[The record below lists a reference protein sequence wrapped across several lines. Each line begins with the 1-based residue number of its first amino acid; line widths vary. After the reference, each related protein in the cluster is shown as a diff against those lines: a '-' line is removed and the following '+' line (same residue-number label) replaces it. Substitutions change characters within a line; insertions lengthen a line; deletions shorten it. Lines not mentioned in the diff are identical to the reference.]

1 MNLLIGK
8 NSSSEAGVKMEK
20 NKRGVPI
27 LVQLMS
33 ICLAMTLIVAGGI
46 FFYLLP
52 MLESQLLKN
61 ETHHSQDLVESVHSL
76 VNEYYQR
83 AHNKEFD
90 EKEAQVR
97 ALKRIQ
103 ALRYSHNG
111 YFWVNNFNSKML
123 MHPIMPELVGR
134 DLSDLKDVDG
144 KLLFDEFIKVSKN
157 SEGGF
162 VRYKW
167 PEPGL
172 SKPVE
177 KISYVKAFTPWGWVI
192 GTGLYTATI
201 DRSLVHLRHN
211 LLVGTVV
218 IIAVLIII
226 NIIIAI
232 RISAPINRLS
242 SFSAR
247 LKDDLTLKASAE
259 GCRETIQLARSLNST
274 SEELE
279 KTLVSRDSLDEAL
292 TSLKE
297 MQQQIIQSEKM
308 ASIGQLA
315 AGVAHEINNPMG
327 FINSNLATL
336 KKYTSRMAEFIGEV
350 DVNLIRNGHSGSA
363 EELAGLRRKM
373 KIDHLITDTASL
385 IDESIEG
392 ADRVKHIVQN
402 LKSFSRIDEAKVSVV
417 DINDCLDS
425 TINIA
430 WNEIKYVATLN
441 RDFGE
446 LPDLLCF
453 PQQLNQVFLNLL
465 VNAAHSIEGDQG
477 VITVRSWSDA
487 DYVFVSVTDN
497 GCGIP
502 MEIRHRI
509 FEPFF
514 TTKES
519 GKGTGLGLSIS
530 YDIIRK
536 HGGDLSVESEL
547 GKGTVFIV
555 KLPVNGFPKNV

>member
-1 MNLLIGK
+1 MHKSKQGI
-8 NSSSEAGVKMEK
+8 
-20 NKRGVPI
+20 PI
-27 LVQLMS
+27 LVQLMT
-33 ICLAMTLIVAGGI
+33 ICLAMTMIVAGGVY
-46 FFYLLP
+46 FYLLP
-52 MLESQLLKN
+52 MLESELLNN

-76 VNEYYQR
+76 VNDYYQR
-83 AHNKEFD
+83 AHNREFD
-90 EKEAQVR
+90 EDEARKR

-103 ALRYSHNG
+103 SMRYSHNG
-111 YFWVNNFNSKML
+111 YFWVNDFDSRML

-134 DLSDLKDVDG
+134 DLSNLKDVEG
-144 KLLFDEFIKVSKN
+144 KLLFKEFIKVSKN
-157 SEGGF
+157 SDGGF

-172 SKPVE
+172 SKPVD

-192 GTGLYTATI
+192 GTGLYTSVI
-201 DRSLVHLRHN
+201 DRSLASLRHD
-211 LLVGTVV
+211 LLAGTVGIV
-218 IIAVLIII
+218 AVLVII

-242 SFSAR
+242 TFSAR

-259 GCRETIQLARSLNST
+259 GCRETIQLARALNNT
-274 SEELE
+274 TEELK
-279 KTLVSRDSLDEAL
+279 KTLVSRDSLDAAL

-336 KKYTSRMAEFIGEV
+336 KKYTTRIAEFLGAV
-350 DVNLIRNGHSGSA
+350 DENLRRSGHDESIEQLA
-363 EELAGLRRKM
+363 ELRRKM
-373 KIDHLITDTASL
+373 KIDHVILDTAGL
-385 IDESIEG
+385 IDESIDG
-392 ADRVKHIVQN
+392 AERVKQIVQN
-402 LKSFSRIDEAKVSVV
+402 LKSFSRVDEAKVSIA
-417 DINDCLDS
+417 DINDCLES

-446 LPDLLCF
+446 LPDVVCF

-477 VITVRSWSDA
+477 VITVRSWSDG
-487 DYVFVSVTDN
+487 DHVFVSVADT

-502 MEIRHRI
+502 PEIRQRI

-514 TTKES
+514 TTKEA

-536 HGGDLSVESEL
+536 HGGELSVESEI
-547 GKGTVFIV
+547 GKGTVFTV
-555 KLPVNGFPKNV
+555 KLPVRLTKTSDQA